1 MKNKIV
7 ILSIVCFVVIIIQ
20 SCQKNEHLTGGQYN
34 VSTSTDTLLFDTIF
48 TTIGSTTKHFKC
60 YNNYNGVLKIS
71 SLHLAMETNSP
82 YRINVDG
89 KSGVLF
95 EEIELLPGDSIFI
108 FVEVTIDPN
117 GQNLPLVVE
126 DKIIFNT
133 NGNEHQVVLNAW
145 GQDAYFHVNEL
156 VEGQWLSDKP
166 HVIYGV
172 AAVGFPNLDSGKT
185 LSIDPGTTIHGHANS
200 VLYVYKSSLE
210 VNGTLNDPV
219 VFQQD
224 RMEDYLLYPADSVA
238 GQWRGIYFFQPN
250 QSSITHTEIKNA
262 VVGIQ
267 IDTLQN
273 NQFVV
278 LNKVRINN
286 SLYSNLLTQGGNVI
300 ASNSL
305 FANSNNYS
313 AFISIGGH
321 AEFEHCTFANY
332 WYGFRNTPTFVFKDY
347 YQSINEQLI
356 FRPFDQATFTN
367 CIMDG
372 NGNTEFVCDTLGKD
386 ASGFDVNV
394 LFDHCGIKTEDTI
407 SNASLFVNC
416 FPNLNTYFKNPSEW
430 DFDLSDSSELI
441 DLGKSSIITEDILN
455 RVRIIPNDLGC
466 YEFQ

>member
-1 MKNKIV
+1 M
-7 ILSIVCFVVIIIQ
+7 
-20 SCQKNEHLTGGQYN
+20 
-34 VSTSTDTLLFDTIF
+34 STSTDTLLFDTIF

-156 VEGQWLSDKP
+156 VEGQWLNDKP

-185 LSIDPGTTIHGHANS
+185 LSIDPGTIIHGHANS

-286 SLYSNLLTQGGNVI
+286 SLYSNLLTQGGMLLQVI
-300 ASNSL
+300 LCLPIVTIIAHL
-305 FANSNNYS
+305 
-313 AFISIGGH
+313 
-321 AEFEHCTFANY
+321 
-332 WYGFRNTPTFVFKDY
+332 
-347 YQSINEQLI
+347 L
-356 FRPFDQATFTN
+356 
-367 CIMDG
+367 
-372 NGNTEFVCDTLGKD
+372 
-386 ASGFDVNV
+386 V
-394 LFDHCGIKTEDTI
+394 LVDM
-407 SNASLFVNC
+407 L
-416 FPNLNTYFKNPSEW
+416 NLNIAP
-430 DFDLSDSSELI
+430 LLI
-441 DLGKSSIITEDILN
+441 IGMVLETPLHLYSKITTKA
-455 RVRIIPNDLGC
+455 
-466 YEFQ
+466 

>member
-1 MKNKIV
+1 M
-7 ILSIVCFVVIIIQ
+7 
-20 SCQKNEHLTGGQYN
+20 
-34 VSTSTDTLLFDTIF
+34 STSTDTLLFDTIF

-156 VEGQWLSDKP
+156 VEGQWLNDKP

-224 RMEDYLLYPADSVA
+224 RMEDYLC
-238 GQWRGIYFFQPN
+238 
-250 QSSITHTEIKNA
+250 
-262 VVGIQ
+262 
-267 IDTLQN
+267 TLQIQLLDN
-273 NQFVV
+273 GEVYIFFNQ
-278 LNKVRINN
+278 IN
-286 SLYSNLLTQGGNVI
+286 L
-300 ASNSL
+300 A
-305 FANSNNYS
+305 
-313 AFISIGGH
+313 
-321 AEFEHCTFANY
+321 
-332 WYGFRNTPTFVFKDY
+332 
-347 YQSINEQLI
+347 
-356 FRPFDQATFTN
+356 
-367 CIMDG
+367 
-372 NGNTEFVCDTLGKD
+372 
-386 ASGFDVNV
+386 
-394 LFDHCGIKTEDTI
+394 
-407 SNASLFVNC
+407 
-416 FPNLNTYFKNPSEW
+416 
-430 DFDLSDSSELI
+430 
-441 DLGKSSIITEDILN
+441 
-455 RVRIIPNDLGC
+455 
-466 YEFQ
+466 